1 MRNKSRENF
10 IYLESVNLLSF
21 NSSFIKMGTK
31 TKFLVFLSV
40 KQFLQEKK
48 KIRRMR
54 FYLLLSNYLIQKIE
68 LQRTEISLH
77 FIQFIFKLNYWENQT
92 WHMAVEKARTMVSQN
107 VVKKEVTTATKNI
120 GKLFQNDGEN
130 IRKSC

>member
-1 MRNKSRENF
+1 
-10 IYLESVNLLSF
+10 
-21 NSSFIKMGTK
+21 
-31 TKFLVFLSV
+31 
-40 KQFLQEKK
+40 
-48 KIRRMR
+48 MR

>member
-92 WHMAVEKARTMVSQN
+92 WHMVMMMLAVYHHLDTLS
-107 VVKKEVTTATKNI
+107 
-120 GKLFQNDGEN
+120 
-130 IRKSC
+130 